1 MTQTSSGYVNVGD
14 GQLYYEVAG
23 EGAPLVLSHA
33 GFVDSRMWDDQWTDF
48 AQHQRV
54 IRFDMR
60 GFGKS
65 ALGVTPIER
74 RRDLDRLLQ
83 QLDVPRAALLG
94 CSLSGEVVLDFAL
107 EHPEQVTALIL
118 VSMTPGGF
126 QLQGEP
132 PAQLFEMLGAI
143 EQGDLARA
151 SDLQNRIWID
161 GPFRQPEQ
169 VNPLVRQRA
178 AEMNQIAL
186 ANGTWGKAEAQPAN
200 PLNPPAVQ
208 RLAEIRVPT
217 LIIAGQARSSRN
229 SAGGGRDGCGDPAC
243 SESDHPRLCASAEHG
258 AARGIQPAGA
268 GLFARPRLTP
278 HTHLPLRPHAQ
289 PTPDGVS
296 KRPSGVHELTRTW

>member
-1 MTQTSSGYVNVGD
+1 MTQTNSGVVNVSD

-33 GFVDSRMWDDQWTDF
+33 GFVDSRMWDDQWSDF
-48 AQHQRV
+48 AQQQHV

-74 RRDLDRLLQ
+74 QRDLDRLLQ

-107 EHPEQVTALIL
+107 EHPERITALIL
-118 VSMTPGGF
+118 VSATPSGF

-143 EQGDLARA
+143 EQGDLALA
-151 SDLQNRIWID
+151 SELQNRLWID

-208 RLAEIRVPT
+208 RLDEIRVPT
-217 LIIAGQARSSRN
+217 LIIAG
-229 SAGGGRDGCGDPAC
+229 GL
-243 SESDHPRLCASAEHG
+243 DHPEILRAADVMAAAIPQAQKVIIPGCAHLPNME
-258 AARGIQPAGA
+258 QPA
-268 GLFARPRLTP
+268 
-278 HTHLPLRPHAQ
+278 
-289 PTPDGVS
+289 
-296 KRPSGVHELTRTW
+296 